1 MAAKEIAKEIKTVI
15 DSKEMSIVK
24 ALVLMHWPQYKLWGV
39 GADAVSVGIKY
50 VLDAQKMTLTD
61 KLQKDLESCI
71 RDSLKLFAQ
80 TSKNNSLT
88 NREDREAIENMATGV
103 SFGASRQTIEETV
116 GKVAELLSAEC
127 QKRLHAE
134 FVSCFYACLYA
145 YPALYSALLSNNLDM
160 LGSSVKNIRAFI
172 ENEFLTKLHV
182 LYPADGMMRKL
193 YHLFVFYFRFNP
205 SADAESKILAKMQDE
220 YNIEYMNYAATS
232 NASKCEGLASVLA
245 EYENTSESLKT
256 TPLMNLYIH
265 FIRADCAYFQHNYD
279 NALEGY
285 KVIRAMLKKGTEIQ
299 LFPLETEELATY
311 IENSIAWSHHLRSGE
326 GDNREAVSLYREMF
340 KEEKS
345 ANVDQMFFSWRYRR
359 NYGVCLEG
367 EVKFDQKNDV
377 YIPLL
382 KQAVE
387 QYAKSLQNLPK
398 NTAEY
403 KIYITYCAA
412 QMKLWD
418 RITGKTDGEWVKNI
432 REMYGKT
439 DGFCQKM
446 MEKVE
451 VYLEVAERKNNLFPD
466 IYVQRAKLRTYQAL
480 LTKDKAFR
488 EECINKA
495 RKAILL
501 VGAIDEGNR
510 GVRYIKRDFYYAQ
523 YKLLGPEDGTEYY
536 QKSWDENER
545 LGNGMEPKAFAEMLK
560 RDAPKNLP

>member
-1 MAAKEIAKEIKTVI
+1 MIHDSLNLFAKTFPKDNLVNPEDERIIDQMASEVSHVI
-15 DSKEMSIVK
+15 EMAENETLKSTADKITQRISKEC
-24 ALVLMHWPQYKLWGV
+24 Q
-39 GADAVSVGIKY
+39 
-50 VLDAQKMTLTD
+50 
-61 KLQKDLESCI
+61 
-71 RDSLKLFAQ
+71 
-80 TSKNNSLT
+80 
-88 NREDREAIENMATGV
+88 
-103 SFGASRQTIEETV
+103 SRME
-116 GKVAELLSAEC
+116 
-127 QKRLHAE
+127 AE
-134 FVSCFYACLYA
+134 FVSCFYANLYT
-145 YPALYSALLSNNLDM
+145 YPALYAALSSSKLDI
-160 LGSSVKNIRAFI
+160 LGNSIKNIQAFI

-182 LYPADGMMRKL
+182 LYQADGMMRKF
-193 YHLFVFYFRFNP
+193 YHLFALHFRSNP
-205 SADAESKILAKMQDE
+205 LADAESKMLAKIQDE
-220 YNIEYMNYAATS
+220 YNIEYMN
-232 NASKCEGLASVLA
+232 NALSSSASRCEGLASVLF
-245 EYENTSESLKT
+245 EYDNTHSNLTMTE
-256 TPLMNLYIH
+256 LMKMYIR
-265 FIRADCAYFQHNYD
+265 FIKADCAYFQHNYD

-285 KVIRAMLKKGTEIQ
+285 EIIRKILEEGHEIL
-299 LFPLETEELATY
+299 LFPMETEELTVY
-311 IENSIAWSHHLRSGE
+311 IENSIAWTYHLRRGE
-326 GDNREAVSLYREMF
+326 DDNSKAVSLYREMF

-345 ANVDQMFFSWRYRR
+345 AKVDQMFFSWRYRR